1 MPVDYS
7 KWDNL
12 ELSDDSDIEVHPNVD
27 KRSFI
32 RAKQSQI
39 HQERQHRRHQIETLK
54 YERQVNDG
62 LEKRIGSLL
71 SALRAHREEAL
82 GGTASAGEVAFR
94 AVMADAAG
102 LKPEDDRP
110 PKPPADVHANVDQKD
125 TTYTQMMAALLD
137 QVNKALEEKTPK
149 VEGAARY
156 DAMIAE
162 IEEHANKVADLQR
175 QLVVKLGELESEE
188 ARKITSDGIHTG
200 FDSSHVNK
208 SKPAEGANT
217 SGGGSSSA
225 TSGKPELL
233 NPGYQSAS
241 STSNANAV
249 DDDSDDPTEP
259 TPLARKFAAI
269 APNNHYDSRA
279 FITANPQILTERQ
292 EEGILMLAFDAEMD
306 GQQDTAR
313 RCVHQAK
320 LLEYCRSLGRDGV
333 ALFFKRIET
342 RDHKAHDL
350 FYGDVQDTYVKIMT
364 RVKEIKAQQ
373 AAGGTAAGEGVEQ
386 IQLHAVEPG
395 TVINI
400 RVPPADS
407 ADPEIAQARK
417 IFDGFAPDMRKAL
430 ESGSLDEV
438 NEVLGRMK
446 VDEAEALVSDFGEAG
461 ILSLEDEI
469 IDATTEEGRAQL
481 KDMGRE
487 DFVDERGVATDKPP
501 AATQEKE
508 EYGDPE

>member
-54 YERQVNDG
+54 YEKQVNDG
-62 LEKRIGSLL
+62 LSRRIESLL
-71 SALRAHREEAL
+71 NSLRGHRAEVES
-82 GGTASAGEVAFR
+82 GTTSAGEVAFR

-102 LKPEDDRP
+102 RKPEDDRP
-110 PKPPADVHANVDQKD
+110 PKPPADVHVNVDQTD

-137 QVNKALEEKTPK
+137 QVNKALDERKPK
-149 VEGAARY
+149 ADEGAARY

-162 IEEHANKVADLQR
+162 IQEHQNKVSDLQG
-175 QLVVKLGELESEE
+175 QLLVKLDELEKLE

-208 SKPAEGANT
+208 TAPAAGTNS
-217 SGGGSSSA
+217 SGGASEG
-225 TSGKPELL
+225 PELL
-233 NPGYQSAS
+233 NPGYTGAGAS
-241 STSNANAV
+241 STSKLNDTHTA
-249 DDDSDDPTEP
+249 DSDDPSEP
-259 TPLARKFAAI
+259 TPLARKFAVI

-279 FITANPQILTERQ
+279 FIAANPQILSERH
-292 EEGILMLAFDAEMD
+292 EESILMLAFDAEME
-306 GQQDTAR
+306 GEQDTAR

-364 RVKEIKAQQ
+364 RVKEIKAQR
-373 AAGGTAAGEGVEQ
+373 AAGGTADGEGVEQ

-407 ADPEIAQARK
+407 ADPEVARARQ
-417 IFDGFAPDMRKAL
+417 IFEGFAPEMRKAL

-438 NEVLGRMK
+438 NRVLGNMT
-446 VDEAEALVSDFGEAG
+446 VDKAEALVSDFGEAG

-487 DFVDERGVATDKPP
+487 DFVDEKGVATDKPP
-501 AATQEKE
+501 VQAEEKE
-508 EYGDPE
+508 VYGDPE